1 MSNHLSK
8 SLFSIPRLKKS
19 RSRQQ
24 NQPENPTSLF
34 LNALT
39 ADDAFLRFAAA
50 LGEPFFSSRNPKR
63 NSIIFLCIPLP
74 PRPFSP
80 SKSTK
85 ENFIFNPA
93 SPVCRDLF
101 HPRKAPKRIL
111 FLTLHSQSA
120 APFSPSKSTKE
131 NYIFNSVFPVCRDLF
146 YPRAVPNGILF
157 SHSTSIPPPPRPEAP
172 ALHYNIFG
180 LIGRLS
186 PRGAQGL
193 PTCRIHPTIV
203 PEMRCAAPKRRNFP
217 ARKRYGRH
225 KSGCRG
231 IRPHKMD
238 TRKEYIHRRG
248 GGYIILGLSAG
259 AGAAGDIIIWKY
271 GTAESARGRY

>member
-24 NQPENPTSLF
+24 NQPENSTSLC

-50 LGEPFFSSRNPKR
+50 LGEPFFSSRNPER
-63 NSIIFLCIPLP
+63 NFIIFLCIPSLP
-74 PRPFSP
+74 R
-80 SKSTK
+80 
-85 ENFIFNPA
+85 
-93 SPVCRDLF
+93 
-101 HPRKAPKRIL
+101 
-111 FLTLHSQSA
+111 
-120 APFSPSKSTKE
+120 
-131 NYIFNSVFPVCRDLF
+131 LF

-157 SHSTSIPPPPRPEAP
+157 SHSTSIPPQPRPEAP

-186 PRGAQGL
+186 PRGAQGF

-225 KSGCRG
+225 TSGRRDG
-231 IRPHKMD
+231 H
-238 TRKEYIHRRG
+238 TR
-248 GGYIILGLSAG
+248 
-259 AGAAGDIIIWKY
+259 
-271 GTAESARGRY
+271 

>member
-24 NQPENPTSLF
+24 NQPENPTSLC

-50 LGEPFFSSRNPKR
+50 LGEPFFS
-63 NSIIFLCIPLP
+63 
-74 PRPFSP
+74 PRSP
-80 SKSTK
+80 
-85 ENFIFNPA
+85 ERNFIF
-93 SPVCRDLF
+93 SLY
-101 HPRKAPKRIL
+101 I
-111 FLTLHSQSA
+111 HS
-120 APFSPSKSTKE
+120 
-131 NYIFNSVFPVCRDLF
+131 
-146 YPRAVPNGILF
+146 
-157 SHSTSIPPPPRPEAP
+157 PPPRPEAP

-217 ARKRYGRH
+217 ARKRYCRH
-225 KSGCRG
+225 KSGCRDG
-231 IRPHKMD
+231 H
-238 TRKEYIHRRG
+238 TR
-248 GGYIILGLSAG
+248 
-259 AGAAGDIIIWKY
+259 
-271 GTAESARGRY
+271 

>member
-24 NQPENPTSLF
+24 NQPENPTSLC

-50 LGEPFFSSRNPKR
+50 LGEPFFSSRNPER
-63 NSIIFLCIPLP
+63 NFIIFLCIPLP
-74 PRPFSP
+74 PRLFHPQKAPKRILFLTLHIP
-80 SKSTK
+80 
-85 ENFIFNPA
+85 PPRA
-93 SPVCRDLF
+93 LF

-111 FLTLHSQSA
+111 FLTLHSPSA
-120 APFSPSKSTKE
+120 APFSPLKNPKG
-131 NYIFNSVFPVCRDLF
+131 NFIFNTAYPPHARLF
-146 YPRAVPNGILF
+146 FSPRSPERNFIF
-157 SHSTSIPPPPRPEAP
+157 SLYIHSPPPRPEAP

-180 LIGRLS
+180 PVGRLS
-186 PRGAQGL
+186 PRGAQGH

-217 ARKRYGRH
+217 ARKRYCRH
-225 KSGCRG
+225 KSGCRDG
-231 IRPHKMD
+231 H
-238 TRKEYIHRRG
+238 TR
-248 GGYIILGLSAG
+248 
-259 AGAAGDIIIWKY
+259 
-271 GTAESARGRY
+271 

>member
-24 NQPENPTSLF
+24 NQPENPTSLC

-50 LGEPFFSSRNPKR
+50 LGEPFFSSRNPER
-63 NSIIFLCIPLP
+63 NFIIFLCIPLP
-74 PRPFSP
+74 PRLFHPQKAPKRILFLTLHIPPPRALFHPRKAPKRIIFPCIPHLPRPFSP

-93 SPVCRDLF
+93 
-101 HPRKAPKRIL
+101 
-111 FLTLHSQSA
+111 
-120 APFSPSKSTKE
+120 
-131 NYIFNSVFPVCRDLF
+131 FPVCRDLF
-146 YPRAVPNGILF
+146 YPHAAPNGILF
-157 SHSTSIPPPPRPEAP
+157 SHSTSIPPQPRPEAP

-225 KSGCRG
+225 TSGRRDG
-231 IRPHKMD
+231 H
-238 TRKEYIHRRG
+238 TR
-248 GGYIILGLSAG
+248 
-259 AGAAGDIIIWKY
+259 
-271 GTAESARGRY
+271 

>member
-24 NQPENPTSLF
+24 NQPENPTSLC

-50 LGEPFFSSRNPKR
+50 LDKTFFSPRNPKR
-63 NSIIFLCIPLP
+63 NSIISLCIPLP
-74 PRPFSP
+74 PRHFHPRKAPKGVLFLTLHSPSAAPFSP

-93 SPVCRDLF
+93 
-101 HPRKAPKRIL
+101 
-111 FLTLHSQSA
+111 
-120 APFSPSKSTKE
+120 
-131 NYIFNSVFPVCRDLF
+131 FPVCRDLF

-186 PRGAQGL
+186 PRGAQGFT
-193 PTCRIHPTIV
+193 TCRIHPTIV

-225 KSGCRG
+225 TSGRRDG
-231 IRPHKMD
+231 H
-238 TRKEYIHRRG
+238 TR
-248 GGYIILGLSAG
+248 
-259 AGAAGDIIIWKY
+259 
-271 GTAESARGRY
+271 

>member
-24 NQPENPTSLF
+24 NQPENPTSLC

-50 LGEPFFSSRNPKR
+50 LGEPFFSPRSPERNF
-63 NSIIFLCIPLP
+63 IIFLCIPLP
-74 PRPFSP
+74 PRLFHPQKAPKRILFLTLHIPLRAPFFTLEKP
-80 SKSTK
+80 QR
-85 ENFIFNPA
+85 ELFFLA
-93 SPVCRDLF
+93 SPICRGLF

-111 FLTLHSQSA
+111 FLTLHSPSA
-120 APFSPSKSTKE
+120 ATFFIPMQPRTEFYFLTLHPSP
-131 NYIFNSVFPVCRDLF
+131 PQ
-146 YPRAVPNGILF
+146 
-157 SHSTSIPPPPRPEAP
+157 PRPEAP

-225 KSGCRG
+225 KSGCRDG
-231 IRPHKMD
+231 H
-238 TRKEYIHRRG
+238 TR
-248 GGYIILGLSAG
+248 
-259 AGAAGDIIIWKY
+259 
-271 GTAESARGRY
+271 

>member
-24 NQPENPTSLF
+24 NQPENPTC

-50 LGEPFFSSRNPKR
+50 LGEPFFSSRNPER
-63 NSIIFLCIPLP
+63 NFIIFLCIPLP
-74 PRPFSP
+74 PRLFHPQKAPKRILFLTLHIPLRAPFFTLEKP
-80 SKSTK
+80 QR
-85 ENFIFNPA
+85 ELFFLA
-93 SPVCRDLF
+93 SPICRGLF

-111 FLTLHSQSA
+111 FLTLHSPSA
-120 APFSPSKSTKE
+120 ATFFIPVQSRTEFYFLTLHPSPS
-131 NYIFNSVFPVCRDLF
+131 
-146 YPRAVPNGILF
+146 AA
-157 SHSTSIPPPPRPEAP
+157 PRPEAP

-225 KSGCRG
+225 TSGRRDG
-231 IRPHKMD
+231 H
-238 TRKEYIHRRG
+238 TR
-248 GGYIILGLSAG
+248 
-259 AGAAGDIIIWKY
+259 
-271 GTAESARGRY
+271 

>member
-24 NQPENPTSLF
+24 NQPENPTSLC

-50 LGEPFFSSRNPKR
+50 PDKPFFSPRNPKR

-74 PRPFSP
+74 PR
-80 SKSTK
+80 
-85 ENFIFNPA
+85 I
-93 SPVCRDLF
+93 F
-101 HPRKAPKRIL
+101 HPQKAPKRIL
-111 FLTLHSQSA
+111 FLTLHIPPPRAFFTLEKPQRELFFLA
-120 APFSPSKSTKE
+120 SP
-131 NYIFNSVFPVCRDLF
+131 ICRDLF

-157 SHSTSIPPPPRPEAP
+157 SHSTSIPPQPRPEAP

-186 PRGAQGL
+186 PRGAQGF

-225 KSGCRG
+225 KSGCRDG
-231 IRPHKMD
+231 H
-238 TRKEYIHRRG
+238 TR
-248 GGYIILGLSAG
+248 
-259 AGAAGDIIIWKY
+259 
-271 GTAESARGRY
+271 

>member
-24 NQPENPTSLF
+24 NQPENPTSLC

-50 LGEPFFSSRNPKR
+50 LGEPFFFSRNPER
-63 NSIIFLCIPLP
+63 NFIIFLCIPLP
-74 PRPFSP
+74 PRLFHPQKAPKRILFLTLHIP
-80 SKSTK
+80 
-85 ENFIFNPA
+85 PPRA
-93 SPVCRDLF
+93 LF

-111 FLTLHSQSA
+111 FLTLHSPSA
-120 APFSPSKSTKE
+120 ATFFLPAQPRTEFYSLTLHPFPSAAARG
-131 NYIFNSVFPVCRDLF
+131 F
-146 YPRAVPNGILF
+146 RAALQYF
-157 SHSTSIPPPPRPEAP
+157 RSYRPP
-172 ALHYNIFG
+172 
-180 LIGRLS
+180 S

-225 KSGCRG
+225 TSGRRDG
-231 IRPHKMD
+231 H
-238 TRKEYIHRRG
+238 TR
-248 GGYIILGLSAG
+248 
-259 AGAAGDIIIWKY
+259 
-271 GTAESARGRY
+271 

>member
-24 NQPENPTSLF
+24 NQPENPTSLC

-50 LGEPFFSSRNPKR
+50 LDKTFFSPRNPKR

-74 PRPFSP
+74 PR
-80 SKSTK
+80 
-85 ENFIFNPA
+85 
-93 SPVCRDLF
+93 LF
-101 HPRKAPKRIL
+101 HPQKAPKRIL
-111 FLTLHSQSA
+111 FLTLHILRPRAIFTPRKAPKRNFIFNTAYPPSARHFHPLKAPKEILFLTLHSQSA
-120 APFSPSKSTKE
+120 ATFFIPVQSRTEFYFLTLHASPLSRGPRLPRCITIFSVLSAVSPPHGA
-131 NYIFNSVFPVCRDLF
+131 YI
-146 YPRAVPNGILF
+146 
-157 SHSTSIPPPPRPEAP
+157 H
-172 ALHYNIFG
+172 
-180 LIGRLS
+180 
-186 PRGAQGL
+186 

-225 KSGCRG
+225 K
-231 IRPHKMD
+231 
-238 TRKEYIHRRG
+238 
-248 GGYIILGLSAG
+248 
-259 AGAAGDIIIWKY
+259 
-271 GTAESARGRY
+271 

>member
-24 NQPENPTSLF
+24 NQPENPTSLC

-50 LGEPFFSSRNPKR
+50 LGESFFSSRNPERNFIIFLCIPLPPRLFHPRKAPKRILFLTLHSPSAATFFTLEKPQREFYYFSLHSPSAAPFFSSRNPKR
-63 NSIIFLCIPLP
+63 NSIIFLCIPSL
-74 PRPFSP
+74 PRPFFSP
-80 SKSTK
+80 RSP
-85 ENFIFNPA
+85 ERNFIF
-93 SPVCRDLF
+93 SLY
-101 HPRKAPKRIL
+101 I
-111 FLTLHSQSA
+111 HS
-120 APFSPSKSTKE
+120 
-131 NYIFNSVFPVCRDLF
+131 
-146 YPRAVPNGILF
+146 
-157 SHSTSIPPPPRPEAP
+157 PPPRPEAP

-186 PRGAQGL
+186 PRGAQGF

-225 KSGCRG
+225 TSGRRDG
-231 IRPHKMD
+231 H
-238 TRKEYIHRRG
+238 TR
-248 GGYIILGLSAG
+248 
-259 AGAAGDIIIWKY
+259 
-271 GTAESARGRY
+271 

>member
-24 NQPENPTSLF
+24 NQPENPTSLC

-39 ADDAFLRFAAA
+39 ADDTFLRFAAV
-50 LGEPFFSSRNPKR
+50 PDKTFFSPRNPKR
-63 NSIIFLCIPLP
+63 NSIIFLCIPSL

-80 SKSTK
+80 LTARTEFYFQHCISSVRATFFTLEKPQR
-85 ENFIFNPA
+85 ELFFLA
-93 SPVCRDLF
+93 SPICRG
-101 HPRKAPKRIL
+101 
-111 FLTLHSQSA
+111 
-120 APFSPSKSTKE
+120 
-131 NYIFNSVFPVCRDLF
+131 LF

-157 SHSTSIPPPPRPEAP
+157 SHSTSIPPQPRPEAP

-225 KSGCRG
+225 KSGCRDG
-231 IRPHKMD
+231 H
-238 TRKEYIHRRG
+238 TR
-248 GGYIILGLSAG
+248 
-259 AGAAGDIIIWKY
+259 
-271 GTAESARGRY
+271 

>member
-24 NQPENPTSLF
+24 NQPENPTSLC

-50 LGEPFFSSRNPKR
+50 LGEPFFSPRNPKR
-63 NSIIFLCIPLP
+63 NSIIFLCIPRL
-74 PRPFSP
+74 PRPFLSP
-80 SKSTK
+80 CSP
-85 ENFIFNPA
+85 ERNFIF
-93 SPVCRDLF
+93 SLY
-101 HPRKAPKRIL
+101 I
-111 FLTLHSQSA
+111 HS
-120 APFSPSKSTKE
+120 
-131 NYIFNSVFPVCRDLF
+131 
-146 YPRAVPNGILF
+146 
-157 SHSTSIPPPPRPEAP
+157 PPPRPEAP

-225 KSGCRG
+225 TSGRRDG
-231 IRPHKMD
+231 H
-238 TRKEYIHRRG
+238 TR
-248 GGYIILGLSAG
+248 
-259 AGAAGDIIIWKY
+259 
-271 GTAESARGRY
+271 

>member
-24 NQPENPTSLF
+24 NQPENPTSLC

-39 ADDAFLRFAAA
+39 ADDAFLRFAAV
-50 LGEPFFSSRNPKR
+50 PDKTFFSSRNPER
-63 NSIIFLCIPLP
+63 NFIIFLCIPRLP
-74 PRPFSP
+74 RPFSPLTARTELYFQHCISSVRAPFSP

-85 ENFIFNPA
+85 ENFIFN
-93 SPVCRDLF
+93 
-101 HPRKAPKRIL
+101 
-111 FLTLHSQSA
+111 SA
-120 APFSPSKSTKE
+120 
-131 NYIFNSVFPVCRDLF
+131 FPVCRDLF

-157 SHSTSIPPPPRPEAP
+157 SHSTSIPPQPRPEAP

-225 KSGCRG
+225 TSGRRDG
-231 IRPHKMD
+231 H
-238 TRKEYIHRRG
+238 TR
-248 GGYIILGLSAG
+248 
-259 AGAAGDIIIWKY
+259 
-271 GTAESARGRY
+271 

>member
-24 NQPENPTSLF
+24 NQPENPTSLC

-39 ADDAFLRFAAA
+39 ADDAFLRFAAV
-50 LGEPFFSSRNPKR
+50 PDKTFFSPRNPKR

-74 PRPFSP
+74 PR
-80 SKSTK
+80 
-85 ENFIFNPA
+85 
-93 SPVCRDLF
+93 LF
-101 HPRKAPKRIL
+101 HPQKAPKRIL

-120 APFSPSKSTKE
+120 ATFFLPAQPRTEFYFLTLHPSPLSRGPRLPRCITIFSVLSAVSPPHGA
-131 NYIFNSVFPVCRDLF
+131 YI
-146 YPRAVPNGILF
+146 
-157 SHSTSIPPPPRPEAP
+157 H
-172 ALHYNIFG
+172 
-180 LIGRLS
+180 
-186 PRGAQGL
+186 

-225 KSGCRG
+225 TSGRRDG
-231 IRPHKMD
+231 H
-238 TRKEYIHRRG
+238 TR
-248 GGYIILGLSAG
+248 
-259 AGAAGDIIIWKY
+259 
-271 GTAESARGRY
+271 

>member
-24 NQPENPTSLF
+24 NQPENPTSLC

-50 LGEPFFSSRNPKR
+50 PDKPFFSPRNPKR

-74 PRPFSP
+74 PR
-80 SKSTK
+80 
-85 ENFIFNPA
+85 
-93 SPVCRDLF
+93 LF
-101 HPRKAPKRIL
+101 HPQKAPKRIL
-111 FLTLHSQSA
+111 FLTLH
-120 APFSPSKSTKE
+120 
-131 NYIFNSVFPVCRDLF
+131 IPVCRDLF

-157 SHSTSIPPPPRPEAP
+157 SHSTSIPPQPRPEAP

-186 PRGAQGL
+186 PRGAQGF

-225 KSGCRG
+225 KSGCRDG
-231 IRPHKMD
+231 H
-238 TRKEYIHRRG
+238 TR
-248 GGYIILGLSAG
+248 
-259 AGAAGDIIIWKY
+259 
-271 GTAESARGRY
+271 

>member
-24 NQPENPTSLF
+24 NQPENPTSLC

-50 LGEPFFSSRNPKR
+50 LDKTFFSPRNPKR
-63 NSIIFLCIPLP
+63 NFIIFLCIPLP
-74 PRPFSP
+74 PR
-80 SKSTK
+80 
-85 ENFIFNPA
+85 
-93 SPVCRDLF
+93 LF
-101 HPRKAPKRIL
+101 HPQKAPKRIL
-111 FLTLHSQSA
+111 FLTLHSPSA
-120 APFSPSKSTKE
+120 ATFFLPMQPRTEFYFLTLHPF
-131 NYIFNSVFPVCRDLF
+131 
-146 YPRAVPNGILF
+146 
-157 SHSTSIPPPPRPEAP
+157 PPPPRPEAP

-225 KSGCRG
+225 TSGRRDG
-231 IRPHKMD
+231 H
-238 TRKEYIHRRG
+238 TR
-248 GGYIILGLSAG
+248 
-259 AGAAGDIIIWKY
+259 
-271 GTAESARGRY
+271 